1 MGGRDGLLLWV
12 LGGAG
17 VLFLYA
23 AYTKQHPAAVLA
35 KTLGTAPDAS
45 ASDPLNHRDSTAPV
59 PFEGQRPV
67 VKSGNLY
74 DANGNMVGVVP
85 EQYAQT
91 PGTYIPRVTYA

>member
-1 MGGRDGLLLWV
+1 
-12 LGGAG
+12 
-17 VLFLYA
+17 
-23 AYTKQHPAAVLA
+23 
-35 KTLGTAPDAS
+35 
-45 ASDPLNHRDSTAPV
+45 
-59 PFEGQRPV
+59 V

>member
-23 AYTKQHPAAVLA
+23 AYTKQHPAAVLS
-35 KTLGTAPDAS
+35 KTLGTDA
-45 ASDPLNHRDSTAPV
+45 AATPAPV
-59 PFEGQRPV
+59 LGPPDPTTGTIMGRPV
-67 VKSGNLY
+67 VRSGNLY

-85 EQYAQT
+85 DAYAGA
-91 PGTYIPRVTYA
+91 PGTYIPRSTYA